1 MASGGQKVAA
11 YWMAK
16 FDFVE
21 RGKKKKKAEVEESPL
36 GG

>member
-1 MASGGQKVAA
+1 MASGGQKVAT

-21 RGKKKKKAEVEESPL
+21 RGKKKKAEVEESPL